1 MVATVA
7 VEYWNGGTDG
17 SPTKTSASTFRFR
30 TDDSPATIDNTNP
43 LIVPDTGLNYSYW
56 SHIALAISG
65 TFTEVSNIRFYSDGS
80 NSWTLGTGGGVVR
93 GNRDT
98 GDNGVAEASYE
109 VATGTTGTTGDAL
122 DDGTDG
128 HTFYNTQT
136 TPTADAFSDTS
147 GSPAT
152 IDSSTITTASSSKAV
167 VLQTI
172 VDTDATQG
180 TQTSETFTFLY
191 DEI

>member
-1 MVATVA
+1 MVATVN

-17 SPTKTSASTFRFR
+17 SPTKTTASTFRFR

-43 LIVPDTGLNYSYW
+43 LIVPSSGLNYSFW
-56 SHIALAISG
+56 THIALAISG

-80 NSWTLGTGGGVVR
+80 NAWTLGTSGAVNR
-93 GNRDT
+93 GNRDS
-98 GDNGVAEASYE
+98 GDHGCAEADYD

-122 DDGTDG
+122 DDGTNG
-128 HTFYNTQT
+128 HGFYNGQT
-136 TPTADAFSDTS
+136 TPTASVFSDTS

-152 IDSSTITTASSSKAV
+152 IDSSTYTTTTSTKAV
-167 VLQTI
+167 VLQVV

-180 TQTSETFTFLY
+180 TQSSETFTFLY